1 MRSFSCSLI
10 AKLVYGLRDT
20 SRIKMKMSGLT
31 VDIDR
36 TQDDFI
42 KNLLTIRVERRLGLA
57 VLDAGAIGGGD
68 WEYQ

>member
-1 MRSFSCSLI
+1 MADFTLGGAILDRQE
-10 AKLVYGLRDT
+10 
-20 SRIKMKMSGLT
+20 LT

>member
-1 MRSFSCSLI
+1 M
-10 AKLVYGLRDT
+10 T
-20 SRIKMKMSGLT
+20 SGKYIMADFTLGGAILDRQELT

-68 WEYQ
+68 WEYE